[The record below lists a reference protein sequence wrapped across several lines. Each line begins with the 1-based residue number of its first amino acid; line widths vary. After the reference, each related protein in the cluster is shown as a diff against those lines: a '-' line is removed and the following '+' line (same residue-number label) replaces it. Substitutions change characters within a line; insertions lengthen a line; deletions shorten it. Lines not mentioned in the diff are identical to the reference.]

1 MSGDAIVDALQ
12 DALAGEH
19 AAVYAYGVI
28 GGRLDY
34 GTRYQEL
41 AARQHSDHRG
51 RRDELTRLVADA
63 GADPV
68 GAEASYDLPVDVTSD
83 ADAQRLGQQIEDRC
97 SVLYAG
103 IVATATGGPRSFA
116 VDALQAS
123 AVAGLE
129 WGAPPVALPG
139 VQQP

>member
-1 MSGDAIVDALQ
+1 MSKPVTDAMQ

-19 AAVYAYGVI
+19 AAAYAYSVI

-34 GTRYQEL
+34 GTTYQEL
-41 AARQHSDHRG
+41 AARHFRDHRA
-51 RRDELTRLVADA
+51 RRDALIALLGDA

-68 GAEASYDLPVDVTSD
+68 GADPAYELPVAVESD
-83 ADAQRLGQQIEDRC
+83 SDAQRVGQQVEDRC

-103 IVATATGGPRSFA
+103 IVATATGQPRRFG
-116 VDALQAS
+116 VTALGEA

-139 VQQP
+139 VESP

>member
-1 MSGDAIVDALQ
+1 MTADPVIDAMQ

-19 AAVYAYGVI
+19 AAEYAYGVI

-34 GTRYQEL
+34 GTSDQEL
-41 AARQHSDHRG
+41 ATRLYAEHRD
-51 RRDELTRLVADA
+51 RRDELMRLLTDA
-63 GADPV
+63 GANPV
-68 GAEASYDLPVDVTSD
+68 GADPAYELPVDVQSA
-83 ADAQRLGQQIEDRC
+83 ADAQRLGQQVEDRC

-103 IVATATGGPRSFA
+103 VVATATGGARSFA
-116 VDALQAS
+116 VDALTAS

-139 VQQP
+139 VQRP